1 MKKLMEGWNKYTKEV
16 LNEGGLSR
24 VWTHMQDHQTAM
36 ITAYRNDPEDGEGC
50 VMDQQPAEG
59 NSTGQ
64 KNKARNRDLKAV
76 LIVWRKK
83 LGYGTKHVKGTYIED
98 YMKDNAVEV
107 KEDSF
112 FVTNLKDDPQFF
124 ANMEMLAQKFC
135 QDSVLLIPQGGEGA
149 YLKGTNNSGYPG
161 LGAEEI
167 VGSFSA
173 GEEAEFMTRVKGRP
187 VVFKEELETYE
198 SQSRLSRMAISA
210 IAKRVLGE

>member
-1 MKKLMEGWNKYTKEV
+1 
-16 LNEGGLSR
+16 
-24 VWTHMQDHQTAM
+24 
-36 ITAYRNDPEDGEGC
+36 
-50 VMDQQPAEG
+50 MDV
-59 NSTGQ
+59 
-64 KNKARNRDLKAV
+64 KAV

-124 ANMEMLAQKFC
+124 ANMEMLSQKFC

-173 GEEAEFMTRVKGRP
+173 GEEAEFMTRVTGRP